1 LPLALFLLF
10 TGFYL
15 LTMSG
20 HTYSADEETMYAVT
34 RGLALAG
41 DIAALVTDG
50 APIAALRPGADGRGY
65 SPYGVLPSLLALPFF
80 GLGALAAPLGPA
92 AFNYATRFAITAMN
106 APITAATA
114 ALLAAWAL
122 RLGASRRGAI
132 GLALLYGVCTF
143 AWVYARTFFSEPLA
157 ALLLLLAA
165 ERADAARNSG
175 WGQRYLLISGLAAGL
190 LVTTRIASAVA
201 LPVIALYL
209 LAGQRASGEHRP
221 LEDNQLLGL
230 AGAWRRALVWWGLGL
245 LPGLTLVAAY
255 NFARFGTA
263 LATGYASESGLFT
276 TPLQIG
282 LFGLLLSPGKSILL
296 YAPPIVLALPGAIQF
311 WKQQRD
317 LVLLVAGLALAHM
330 LLYGSWGEWAGG
342 GVWGPRFLLPI
353 VPLLLIM
360 ATSLF
365 RRSPYDQEGRNA
377 VAHLFKDG
385 QNIWTKVRFGSLRSA
400 VSPLPLTPSPAP
412 LDPPHAE
419 VMGEGE
425 PAKSGDDPSRSKHGC
440 CPPLN
445 AHLGFIASSSAAV
458 ILGLLGFA
466 GNLGGVLVNF
476 NTYLN
481 MPVAADRIY
490 AVDDSPLLAHWR
502 IFADRLGRYTFPGP
516 HCALGDGFFSPEGSE
531 EETLPRRSGTR
542 GELHCTL
549 TNTAL
554 LALNVDDRRPP
565 TAPSSDLTLTLDGS
579 SLGAQPTGQA
589 RSYQMLL
596 PPGRTTLLV
605 VAQTWN
611 PRQVGFS
618 DRDDEL
624 GVLIKTVQ
632 LTPPGTDPL
641 PLVDRAIAPLPE
653 RPRPR
658 WAWYYDPP
666 NQHLVDHW
674 AWYLPRSELP
684 SGAMYTLALMLLG
697 SAELC
702 LAVGLALLRRSRA
715 V

>member
-1 LPLALFLLF
+1 
-10 TGFYL
+10 
-15 LTMSG
+15 
-20 HTYSADEETMYAVT
+20 
-34 RGLALAG
+34 
-41 DIAALVTDG
+41 
-50 APIAALRPGADGRGY
+50 
-65 SPYGVLPSLLALPFF
+65 
-80 GLGALAAPLGPA
+80 
-92 AFNYATRFAITAMN
+92 
-106 APITAATA
+106 
-114 ALLAAWAL
+114 
-122 RLGASRRGAI
+122 
-132 GLALLYGVCTF
+132 
-143 AWVYARTFFSEPLA
+143 
-157 ALLLLLAA
+157 
-165 ERADAARNSG
+165 
-175 WGQRYLLISGLAAGL
+175 
-190 LVTTRIASAVA
+190 
-201 LPVIALYL
+201 
-209 LAGQRASGEHRP
+209 
-221 LEDNQLLGL
+221 
-230 AGAWRRALVWWGLGL
+230 
-245 LPGLTLVAAY
+245 
-255 NFARFGTA
+255 
-263 LATGYASESGLFT
+263 
-276 TPLQIG
+276 
-282 LFGLLLSPGKSILL
+282 
-296 YAPPIVLALPGAIQF
+296 VLALPGAIRF

-317 LVLLVAGLALAHM
+317 LVLLVAGLALAHL

-365 RRSPYDQEGRNA
+365 RRSPYDREGRNA
-377 VAHLFKDG
+377 VAHLFKGG
-385 QNIWTKVRFGSLRSA
+385 QNIWTKVQFGALRRA
-400 VSPLPLTPSPAP
+400 VSPLPLTPSPTRS
-412 LDPPHAE
+412 
-419 VMGEGE
+419 EGE
-425 PAKSGDDPSRSKHGC
+425 PAKSGDDPSRSEHGC

-490 AVDDSPLLAHWR
+490 AVDDSPLPAHWR

-516 HCALGDGFFSPEGSE
+516 HCALGDGFFPPEGSGE
-531 EETLPRRSGTR
+531 EALPRRSGAR

-554 LALNVDDRRPP
+554 LALEVDDRRPP
-565 TAPSSDLTLTLDGS
+565 AAPSSDLTLTLDGS

-596 PPGRTTLLV
+596 PLGRTTLSV

-611 PRQVGFS
+611 PRQIGFS

-624 GVLIKTVQ
+624 GVLINDIQ
-632 LTPPGTDPL
+632 LISPDGHPL

-653 RPRPR
+653 RPRSR
-658 WAWYYDPP
+658 WAWYYDSP

-684 SGAMYTLALMLLG
+684 AGAMYTLALMLLG
-697 SAELC
+697 SAGLC